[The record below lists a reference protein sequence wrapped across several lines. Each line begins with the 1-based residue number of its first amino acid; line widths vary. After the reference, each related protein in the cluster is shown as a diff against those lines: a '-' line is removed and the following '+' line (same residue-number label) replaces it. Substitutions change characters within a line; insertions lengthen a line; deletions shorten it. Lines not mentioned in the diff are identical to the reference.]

1 MSTLHSSQHHRH
13 RARAAA
19 AATLLLATGLVAC
32 TGSGD
37 GSGDEERR
45 AAARAAAEEVV
56 AGLAARDLAD
66 VPLTDGADPAAAT
79 AELVEVVDG
88 MGDLEPAVT
97 VDEVELLTD
106 GEGGEGGGG
115 SEASEGAPRATAT
128 LRWSW
133 PLPSGAWTYTSRLA
147 LAGTGTDTG
156 TGTGDWAASW
166 SPDVVE
172 PSLSPGEEL
181 ELVELTPARGDVLG
195 RGGTALVTERPV
207 VRVGVDKTQV
217 GRAGHAR
224 AARTVAQVV
233 GVDPAA
239 YADQVRAAGPRA
251 FVEAIV
257 LRQEDTTPRL
267 VQRLRATPGAVTIG
281 TTRPLAPS
289 RAFAAAL
296 LGRVGEAT
304 AEVVEESGGRV
315 RPGDLVGLSGLSGRY
330 DEQLAGTP
338 GVQVRAVVVDDDG
351 AAGEPRVLH
360 EADPVDGEPLR
371 TTLDLEL
378 QTRAEQ
384 LLADVGPPS
393 ALVALRPSSGEVLV
407 LADGPGSA
415 GLPTASFGQYAPGST
430 AKVVTALALLRAGL
444 GPDDTVTCAPQEVVD
459 GRAFSNYDDYPAA
472 DLGRI
477 TLRQAIASSC
487 NTALIAE
494 RRRVEPSQ
502 LTEAA
507 AALGLGVDHD
517 LGFPAYF
524 GQVPPPASRTG
535 AAAALIGQGQVL
547 ASPLAM
553 AAVVASVQAGRA
565 VLPQLLPD
573 QRVDQVAP
581 TTPLT
586 EREAA
591 QLRDLLRA
599 VVTSGSGSA
608 LADVPGPPVLAKTG
622 TAEHGEPD
630 AAGELATHAWM
641 VAAQGDLAVAA
652 FVEDGASGSRTA
664 GPLLEALLRAARDLR

>member
-1 MSTLHSSQHHRH
+1 M
-13 RARAAA
+13 A
-19 AATLLLATGLVAC
+19 AC
-32 TGSGD
+32 TGG
-37 GSGDEERR
+37 GGGDEADR
-45 AAARAAAEEVV
+45 AAARAAAEQAVR
-56 AGLAARDLAD
+56 GLAARDLAE
-66 VPLTDGADPAAAT
+66 VPLADGADPATAT
-79 AELVEVVDG
+79 AALVEVVDG

-97 VDEVELLTD
+97 LDEVEHLAGGQGGESGGS
-106 GEGGEGGGG
+106 GEG
-115 SEASEGAPRATAT
+115 SEGAPRATAT

-147 LAGTGTDTG
+147 LTG
-156 TGTGDWAASW
+156 TGTGDWAAAW

-172 PSLSPGEEL
+172 PSLRPGEEL
-181 ELVELTPARGDVLG
+181 ELVELAPARGDVLG
-195 RGGTALVTERPV
+195 RGGAALVTERPV

-217 GRAGHAR
+217 GRAGLDR
-224 AARTVAQVV
+224 AARTVAQAVD
-233 GVDPAA
+233 VDPAA
-239 YADQVRAAGPRA
+239 YVEQVRAAGPRA

-267 VQRLRATPGAVTIG
+267 VRRLRATPGAVTIG

-289 RAFAAAL
+289 RDFAAAL

-315 RPGDLVGLSGLSGRY
+315 QPGDLVGLSGLAGRY

-338 GVQVRAVVVDDDG
+338 GVQVRAVVVGDDG
-351 AAGEPRVLH
+351 ATGEPRVLH

-477 TLRQAIASSC
+477 TLRRAIASSC

-494 RRRVEPSQ
+494 RRRVEPSR

-608 LADVPGPPVLAKTG
+608 LADAPGPPVLAKTG